1 MINKTILDLEEG
13 GESRVERQ
21 REREAGALVCCG
33 LGAHRKH
40 CGLPLHHNDIKK
52 NKKKDHTYRSQRK
65 EKLQKRTNFLL
76 PASKPA

>member
-33 LGAHRKH
+33 LGAHR
-40 CGLPLHHNDIKK
+40 N
-52 NKKKDHTYRSQRK
+52 TVV
-65 EKLQKRTNFLL
+65 
-76 PASKPA
+76 